1 MVHIEQSRPN
11 RNCFVAVRNRCEG
24 RTAMFGM
31 GHSRMRVWLAD
42 TQPELRQSL
51 LELSRQPPAR
61 GEATD
66 EKCGLLPDHQERSLE
81 RERER
86 ERERA
91 GCTNRTTGKASAEVV
106 LDRRHDG
113 SDGGFEEPSNLRAV
127 RENV

>member
-1 MVHIEQSRPN
+1 
-11 RNCFVAVRNRCEG
+11 
-24 RTAMFGM
+24 
-31 GHSRMRVWLAD
+31 MRVWLAHP
-42 TQPELRQSL
+42 QPELRQPL

-86 ERERA
+86 ERA
-91 GCTNRTTGKASAEVV
+91 GCTTNRTTGKASAEVV